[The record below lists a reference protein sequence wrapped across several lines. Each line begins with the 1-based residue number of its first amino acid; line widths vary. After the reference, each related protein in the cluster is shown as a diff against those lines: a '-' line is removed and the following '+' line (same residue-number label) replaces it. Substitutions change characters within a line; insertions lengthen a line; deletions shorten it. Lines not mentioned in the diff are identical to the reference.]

1 MVLGTGV
8 LLRRWLLLWA
18 LFGTACDAEMLGV
31 RVSKGGAATIDSKT
45 IKRDLWKMTDPRIG
59 GRAPGS
65 SGARRV
71 SQYIADRFESTGL
84 EPAFDGKFRFDMGKL
99 TGEMV
104 CGVRKGAWDQAILL
118 AALDPG
124 IGTLSA
130 VPVAGLLN
138 LASAFHTREAPMYS
152 MVFCVLP
159 EAGGFTG
166 FPSRSPIEVGQLL
179 DAFLMGTLTG
189 ASLDSTPGPLIGP
202 IQSQLLHSG
211 PLSPVLSD
219 DIGQLEYDTIRARVA
234 DIYLRV
240 SSVD

>member
-1 MVLGTGV
+1 MRLALLLLV
-8 LLRRWLLLWA
+8 LL
-18 LFGTACDAEMLGV
+18 GVACDAEMLGV
-31 RVSKGGAATIDSKT
+31 RIPSGGANTIDPMT

-65 SGARRV
+65 SGSRRV
-71 SQYIADRFESTGL
+71 SQYIATRFKRNGL
-84 EPAFDGKFRFDMGKL
+84 EPAFDDQYRFDLGKL

-104 CGVRKGAWDQAILL
+104 CGVRKGAWDQAILV

-130 VPVAGLLN
+130 VPVAGLIN
-138 LASAFHTREAPMYS
+138 LSAAFDTREAPMHS

-166 FPSRSPIEVGQLL
+166 FPSRSPVPVGQLL

-189 ASLDSTPGPLIGP
+189 TDLDSSAGPKIGP
-202 IQSQLLHSG
+202 IRSHLLHSG
-211 PLSPVLSD
+211 PLSPEQSD
-219 DIGQLEYDTIRARVA
+219 DIGQLDYDTIRARVA
-234 DIYLRV
+234 DIYSRV

>member
-1 MVLGTGV
+1 MKV
-8 LLRRWLLLWA
+8 WLLVGVFFA
-18 LFGTACDAEMLGV
+18 VSCDAEKLGV
-31 RVSKGGAATIDSKT
+31 RVPRGGTDTIDSMT

-71 SQYIADRFESTGL
+71 SQFIADRFEKNGL
-84 EPAFDGKFRFDMGKL
+84 EPAFDGQYRFDLGKL

-104 CGVRKGAWDQAILL
+104 CGVRRGAWDQAILL

-130 VPVAGLLN
+130 VPVAGLIN
-138 LASAFHTREAPMYS
+138 LSAAFDTREAPMHT

-166 FPSRSPIEVGQLL
+166 FPSRSPIPVAQLL
-179 DAFLMGTLTG
+179 EAFLVGTLTG
-189 ASLDSTPGPLIGP
+189 SAIDSSPGPIIGP

-219 DIGQLEYDTIRARVA
+219 DIGQLDYDTIRARVA